1 MKRWDMNMKRNWN
14 WLGRAFLCALLICA
28 LLATVQAP
36 PPETPWTV
44 SVDSC

>member
-14 WLGRAFLCALLICA
+14 WLGRAFLCALL
-28 LLATVQAP
+28 ATVQAP

-44 SVDSC
+44 FVDSC